1 MKEQIKSIIKDI
13 ENVCDGDTIKKF
25 YIGKTDNVNDREC
38 EHINNGYTN
47 FSIIAKGASNIINN
61 AEKELISYFQTSPL
75 KSKLANINNGGGGNA
90 EADTLYIVFV
100 RCNVEDISE
109 VDGSLMPS
117 GYPINI
123 K

>member
-13 ENVCDGDTIKKF
+13 ESICADDTIKNF

-47 FSIIAKGASNIINN
+47 FSIIAKGASDIINYTET
-61 AEKELISYFQTSPL
+61 ALISYLRTSPL
-75 KSKLANINNGGGGNA
+75 KSKLVNINNGGGGNA

-109 VDGSLMPS
+109 VDGRLMPPN
-117 GYPINI
+117 YPINI

>member
-61 AEKELISYFQTSPL
+61 AEKELISYFQTSRL
-75 KSKLANINNGGGGNA
+75 KSKLVNINNGGGGNA

>member
-13 ENVCDGDTIKKF
+13 ESVCADDTIKNF
-25 YIGKTDNVNDREC
+25 YIGKTDNVNDQEC

-47 FSIIAKGASNIINN
+47 FSIIAKGTSKIINK
-61 AEKELISYFQTSPL
+61 AEKELISYCRTSRL
-75 KSKLANINNGGGGNA
+75 KSKLANINNGGGGNTKA
-90 EADTLYIVFV
+90 NTLYIVFV

-109 VDGSLMPS
+109 VDGSLMSPD
-117 GYPINI
+117 YPINI

>member
-13 ENVCDGDTIKKF
+13 ESVCADDTIKNF

-47 FSIIAKGASNIINN
+47 FSIIATGTPDIINN
-61 AEKELISYFQTSPL
+61 AEIALISYFQTSHL
-75 KSKLANINNGGGGNA
+75 KSKLANTNNGGGGNTK
-90 EADTLYIVFV
+90 ADTLYIVFV

-109 VDGSLMPS
+109 VNGSLMPS
-117 GYPINI
+117 DYPINI

>member
-13 ENVCDGDTIKKF
+13 ESICADDTIKNF

-47 FSIIAKGASNIINN
+47 FSIIAKGASDIINYTET
-61 AEKELISYFQTSPL
+61 ALISYFRTSPL
-75 KSKLANINNGGGGNA
+75 KSKLVNINNGGGGNA

-117 GYPINI
+117 NYPINI

>member
-13 ENVCDGDTIKKF
+13 ESVCADDTIKNF
-25 YIGKTDNVNDREC
+25 YIGKTDDVNDREC
-38 EHINNGYTN
+38 EHLNNGYTN
-47 FSIIAKGASNIINN
+47 FSVIATGASDIINYTET
-61 AEKELISYFQTSPL
+61 ALISYFRTSRL
-75 KSKLANINNGGGGNA
+75 KSKLVNINNGGGGNA

>member
-1 MKEQIKSIIKDI
+1 MGVKLGI

-47 FSIIAKGASNIINN
+47 FSIIATGNPDIINN
-61 AEKELISYFQTSPL
+61 AEIALISYFQTSHL
-75 KSKLANINNGGGGNA
+75 ISKLANINNGGGGNTKA
-90 EADTLYIVFV
+90 NTLYIVFV
-100 RCNVEDISE
+100 RCNVKDISE
-109 VDGSLMPS
+109 VDGSLMSPD
-117 GYPINI
+117 YPINI

>member
-25 YIGKTDNVNDREC
+25 YIGKTDDVNDREC
-38 EHINNGYTN
+38 DHKNNGYTN
-47 FSIIAKGASNIINN
+47 FSIIATGTPDIINN
-61 AEKELISYFQTSPL
+61 AEIALISYFQTSHL
-75 KSKLANINNGGGGNA
+75 ISKLANINNGGGGNTKA
-90 EADTLYIVFV
+90 NTLYIVFV
-100 RCNVEDISE
+100 RCNVKDISE

-117 GYPINI
+117 DYPINI

>member
-13 ENVCDGDTIKKF
+13 ESVCADDTIKNF
-25 YIGKTDNVNDREC
+25 YIGKTNNVNDREC

-47 FSIIAKGASNIINN
+47 FSIIAKGTSKIINK
-61 AEKELISYFQTSPL
+61 AEKELISYFRTSRL
-75 KSKLANINNGGGGNA
+75 KSKLVNINNGGGGNA
-90 EADTLYIVFV
+90 EADNLYIVFV

-109 VDGSLMPS
+109 VDGSLMPL

>member
-13 ENVCDGDTIKKF
+13 ESICADDTIKNF

-47 FSIIAKGASNIINN
+47 FSIIAKGASDRINYTET
-61 AEKELISYFQTSPL
+61 ALISYFRTSPL
-75 KSKLANINNGGGGNA
+75 KSKLVNINNGGGGNA

-109 VDGSLMPS
+109 VDGRLMPPN
-117 GYPINI
+117 YPINI

>member
-13 ENVCDGDTIKKF
+13 ESVCADDTIKNF
-25 YIGKTDNVNDREC
+25 YIGKTDDVNDREC
-38 EHINNGYTN
+38 EHLNNGYTN
-47 FSIIAKGASNIINN
+47 FSVIATGASDIINYTET
-61 AEKELISYFQTSPL
+61 ALISYFRTSRL
-75 KSKLANINNGGGGNA
+75 KSKLDNINNGGGGNA

-100 RCNVEDISE
+100 RCNVEDISD

>member
-13 ENVCDGDTIKKF
+13 ERVCADDTIKNF
-25 YIGKTDNVNDREC
+25 YIGKTNNVNDREC

-61 AEKELISYFQTSPL
+61 AEKDLISYFQTSRL
-75 KSKLANINNGGGGNA
+75 KSKLVNINNGGGGNA
-90 EADTLYIVFV
+90 EADTFYIVFV

-109 VDGSLMPS
+109 VDGSLMSPD
-117 GYPINI
+117 YPINI

>member
-13 ENVCDGDTIKKF
+13 ESVCADNTIKNF
-25 YIGKTDNVNDREC
+25 YIGKTDDVNDREC

-47 FSIIAKGASNIINN
+47 FSIIAKGASDIINYTET
-61 AEKELISYFQTSPL
+61 ALISYFRTSPL
-75 KSKLANINNGGGGNA
+75 KSKLVNINNGGGGNA

-109 VDGSLMPS
+109 VDGRLMPPN
-117 GYPINI
+117 YPINI

>member
-25 YIGKTDNVNDREC
+25 YIGKTDNVNDREF

-47 FSIIAKGASNIINN
+47 FSIIATGTPDIINH
-61 AEKELISYFQTSPL
+61 AEIALISYFQTSRL
-75 KSKLANINNGGGGNA
+75 KSKLVNINNGGGGNA

-109 VDGSLMPS
+109 VDGSFMPS
-117 GYPINI
+117 NYPINI

>member
-13 ENVCDGDTIKKF
+13 ESVCADDTIKNF
-25 YIGKTDNVNDREC
+25 YIGKTDDVNDREC
-38 EHINNGYTN
+38 DHINNGYTN
-47 FSIIAKGASNIINN
+47 FSIIAKGASDIINYTET
-61 AEKELISYFQTSPL
+61 ALISYFRTSPL
-75 KSKLANINNGGGGNA
+75 KSKLVNINNGGGGNA

-109 VDGSLMPS
+109 VDGRLMPPN
-117 GYPINI
+117 YPINI